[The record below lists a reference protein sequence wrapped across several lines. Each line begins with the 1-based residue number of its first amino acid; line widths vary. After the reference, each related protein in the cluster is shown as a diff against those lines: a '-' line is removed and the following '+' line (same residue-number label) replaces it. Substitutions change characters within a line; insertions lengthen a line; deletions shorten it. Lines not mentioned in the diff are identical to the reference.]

1 MQGKGSRN
9 FSIDSRGFIQ
19 TSTPLD
25 YEKTSSYILT
35 VIARDS
41 GSPAQTASAKVN
53 ITIVNVDDNVP
64 VFETS
69 SAPTKVREDVAIGT
83 RVVRLNA
90 TDADGNDLT
99 FHIIGGNVGGAFA
112 IQNSTGL
119 VTVATKLDRENVA
132 KYHLAV
138 RATDTSGKFVN
149 NNATIEVM
157 DVNDNAPKFISP
169 SYSKDIMENL
179 APGMKFLIHII
190 SFRER
195 VTFSLGSPGKAKKVW
210 AGYLKKFL
218 IALFLLYLTL

>member
-35 VIARDS
+35 VIAKDR

-138 RATDTSGKFVN
+138 RATDTSGKSVN

-157 DVNDNAPKFISP
+157 DVNDNAPKFTSP

-179 APGMKFLIHII
+179 ASGMKFLIHII
-190 SFRER
+190 SFRES

-210 AGYLKKFL
+210 VGYLKKFL